1 MLVLIVPAVSTT
13 VETTATAK
21 FTHEFLLPPGQ
32 TLLNTSGASKS
43 VTTNPCDDG
52 FIDFEEGTDGAV
64 IYSTIYGVKFTT
76 TGEQDWLYADVR
88 TGNYNGPYPNGQY
101 TNNGYFCAWLGPD
114 QDSGRIDFTEGTA
127 TYLSLLTSTYS
138 GVTIDAY
145 DSSDNLIAN
154 SGWAENNL
162 DTGEMTRLI
171 VSAPDIAY
179 VIIHDTGD
187 YWIIDDICTDAGGVR
202 GVNLDVSTAKAVYY
216 PNEMI
221 NINAEVTDQYDSCL
235 PHLSKDNFKIFIDG
249 AEVNS
254 GDITFEELSCS
265 NYNLKINAPSTPD
278 EYSIEV
284 VVDTTP
290 GTESASLSISVA
302 VIDSDNDGLPD
313 YEEDKNHNGL
323 YDKPGETDLNNA
335 DTDGDGINDNVDLY
349 PWLTENRKALVV
361 GITEFLSKPD
371 MKLDD
376 FYTKKVAQSLKN
388 LGFRV
393 TEHIDKDKTDGD
405 VITYD
410 EVSIMV
416 ENFKKSLKPNDIA
429 VIYISTHGDEIRGK
443 YFMLYGDKSY
453 PEDPWWPFLQRNVR
467 DQLKVVGS
475 NLDFLWLATC
485 HSWAFDDEIE
495 HLGAGGIIFFGNDGL
510 GWQGTVDSIVFY
522 TSIVGGCYECTVKKD
537 KIPKIRNNPG
547 IRSVEIIEVQGD
559 DARVNVCSKQQRNVE
574 SIIDDLNI
582 PQGNYNGNDVV
593 LNLEIHDL
601 YPSPQNPDSGNMD
614 LLDPFLTTHKSAIVY
629 KPKAEEP
636 RQTPNETFADV
647 NYILWDSDS
656 DGVNDTVTVSWDANT
671 VFPQD
676 NVTVFAYVR
685 NSSHEMVKQYVYG
698 PYTIYGTAPEISSF
712 NFYSTV
718 TDTYNI
724 RLMLYNSSLNPMDIA
739 FITDLSL
746 NAGTG
751 GPGGDEEFT
760 NTWFN
765 TSDSDEDGVADTIK
779 ISWNVDTTLPQENV
793 SVLITVR
800 GTILKYGPDT
810 IYNSLPNAGEMEFY
824 VGDTGVYEISLYL
837 VDSNSELEDTA
848 SLEVPI
854 GVSRFT
860 DTYADRGEDTDTD
873 GKYDYLIIDV
883 DINVTL
889 AGNYTIRGSL
899 FDMVGN
905 PILTTSNF
913 TYLTEGIQTVQL
925 IFDGQTIYKS
935 GVDGTYELRDLVLR
949 DNMDTFIGS
958 RNRAY
963 TTSAYDHTQFQTP
976 TILFDDFDDY
986 GVDNNTNGLFEY
998 LRINANV
1005 TVATAGN
1012 YTLIGYLYDDNGTF
1026 VVSVSNFTYLDTGLR
1041 TVQLNFD
1048 GYTIN
1053 YNRKDGPYNLT
1064 INAYNDTTL
1073 VNSIDGAYLTQ
1084 VYNYTQFETRL
1095 ISLDRDLVVPLE
1107 VLLNQTANVTTV
1119 ITNPSNHILANL
1131 QASLILPPEFN
1142 TTDPTIINIGDLNP
1156 SETKEIEWTL
1166 NGTNTGYGEITVN
1179 VTSMDIQNISIT
1191 RGIIVSNFPLSLETD
1206 KETYIQGENAK
1217 ITTNTTNENPE
1228 VSYVDLVMNLTIQ
1241 GPGITETYDS
1251 PIQYIGSLETQNE
1264 TFIWSTIKKPIG
1276 NYNVTSR
1283 IIGSLGVLSEAST
1296 SVTIEQ
1302 LEPPNIISFA
1312 PPSHVNDTVCTW
1324 RTFNVTVNQTVNV
1337 SWYLNGTLQHTNE
1350 SVREAKCTLHAAV
1363 AGEHNVTANASNA
1376 NGTDMQMWIWNV
1388 ASSKPPEITA
1398 YAPESPVNDSEGA
1411 TRTFKITINQTVNVS
1426 WQINGTE
1433 VQTNESVTEA
1443 SYTNLSAGVG
1453 TWNVSAIVTNVNGT
1467 DMQTWTWTVTSPCFI
1482 ATAAYGT
1489 ALHEDI
1495 NVLRDFRDEYLM
1507 PNPAGR
1513 AFVQIYYSTS
1523 PPIAD
1528 LIRENEGLRTAVRG
1542 GFVEPLVRITEMVVG
1557 NPFKNA

>member
-21 FTHEFLLPPGQ
+21 LTHEFLLPPGQ
-32 TLLNTSGASKS
+32 TLLNTSGMSKS

-64 IYSTIYGVKFTT
+64 IYSTIYGVTFTT
-76 TGEQDWLYADVR
+76 TDGQDWLYADWR
-88 TGNYNGPYPNGQY
+88 TGNYNGPYPNGAY
-101 TNNGYFCAWLGPD
+101 TSNGYFCAWLGPD

-127 TYLSLLTSTYS
+127 TYLSLLTSTSS

-171 VSAPDIAY
+171 VSAPEIAY
-179 VIIHDTGD
+179 VIIHDTGN
-187 YWIIDDICTDAGGVR
+187 YWLIDDICTDAGGVR
-202 GVNLDVSTAKAVYY
+202 GVNLDISTDKTVYY

-221 NINAEVTDQYDSCL
+221 NIIAEVTDQYGSCL
-235 PHLSKDNFKIFIDG
+235 PHLTKDNFKIFIDG

-278 EYSIEV
+278 DYGIEV

-290 GTESASLSISVA
+290 GTESASLSLSVA

-313 YEEDKNHNGL
+313 YVEDKNHNGL

-335 DTDGDGINDNVDLY
+335 DTDGDGINDNDDSY
-349 PWLTENRKALVV
+349 PWKTENRKALVV
-361 GITEFLSKPD
+361 GITEYKYPLFGIYAPEEIDEYPEPQKR
-371 MKLDD
+371 MAND
-376 FYTKKVAQSLKN
+376 FEK
-388 LGFRV
+388 LGFKV
-393 TEHIDKDKTDGD
+393 TRFIDYDKDDDD
-405 VITYD
+405 VITFD
-410 EVSIMV
+410 EVSGAV
-416 ENFKKSLKPNDIA
+416 TNFANSLKSNDVA
-429 VIYISTHGDEIRGK
+429 VVYVQTHGGQTFGK
-443 YFMLYGDKSY
+443 YWMCYGDDMCS
-453 PEDPWWPFLQRNVR
+453 EDAMFPGDTRHVTG
-467 DQLKVVGS
+467 QLDDIGTY
-475 NLDFLWLATC
+475 LDFLWLHTC
-485 HSWAFDDEIE
+485 DSWAYQDEIDD
-495 HLGAGGIIFFGNDGL
+495 LGAGGIIFFGSDGL
-510 GWQGTVDSIVFY
+510 SYVVNDQDVFFNAVINEKYVEDTIDNIQG
-522 TSIVGGCYECTVKKD
+522 
-537 KIPKIRNNPG
+537 
-547 IRSVEIIEVQGD
+547 
-559 DARVNVCSKQQRNVE
+559 VNKNYR
-574 SIIDDLNI
+574 IDDQYE
-582 PQGNYNGNDVV
+582 PGK
-593 LNLEIHDL
+593 
-601 YPSPQNPDSGNMD
+601 MD
-614 LLDPFLTTHKSAIVY
+614 LMDPLLATRKLPSVY

-636 RQTPNETFADV
+636 RQTQNETFADV
-647 NYILWDSDS
+647 NFTIWDSDS

-685 NSSHEMVKQYVYG
+685 NSDHEIVKQYVYG
-698 PYTIYGTAPEISSF
+698 PYTIYGTSSEISSF

-724 RLMLYNSSLNPMDIA
+724 RLMLYNSSLNPMDVA

-751 GPGGDEEFT
+751 GPGGNEEFT

-779 ISWNVDTTLPQENV
+779 ISWNMDTTLPQENV
-793 SVLITVR
+793 SVLLTVR
-800 GTILKYGPDT
+800 DRILKYGPDT

-837 VDSNSELEDTA
+837 VDSNSELEDTT

-860 DTYADRGEDTDTD
+860 DTYADRGVDTDTD

-883 DINVTL
+883 GINVTL
-889 AGNYTIRGSL
+889 AGNYTIQGSL
-899 FDMVGN
+899 YDMTGN

-913 TYLTEGIQTVQL
+913 TYLTEGIQRVQL
-925 IFDGQTIYKS
+925 IFDGQTLYKS
-935 GVDGTYELRDLVLR
+935 GVGGTYELRYLVLR

-976 TILFDDFDDY
+976 TILFDDFNDY

-998 LRINANV
+998 LRVNANV
-1005 TVATAGN
+1005 SVATAGN
-1012 YTLIGYLYDDNGTF
+1012 YTLIGYLYDVNGTF
-1026 VVSVSNFTYLDTGLR
+1026 VVSVSNFTYLDTELQ

-1073 VNSIDGAYLTQ
+1073 VNSKDGAYLTQ
-1084 VYNYTQFETRL
+1084 VYNYTQFEARL
-1095 ISLDRDLVVPLE
+1095 TSLDQNLIVPLE
-1107 VLLNQTANVTTV
+1107 ILLNQTANVTTV

-1142 TTDPTIINIGDLNP
+1142 TTDPTIINIGNLNP

-1179 VTSMDIQNISIT
+1179 VTSTDIQNISIT

-1264 TFIWSTIKKPIG
+1264 TFVWSTTEKPIG

-1296 SVTIEQ
+1296 SFTIA
-1302 LEPPNIISFA
+1302 A
-1312 PPSHVNDTVCTW
+1312 PAVDDVVIF
-1324 RTFNVTVNQTVNV
+1324 R
-1337 SWYLNGTLQHTNE
+1337 NGWWF
-1350 SVREAKCTLHAAV
+1350 V
-1363 AGEHNVTANASNA
+1363 
-1376 NGTDMQMWIWNV
+1376 D
-1388 ASSKPPEITA
+1388 
-1398 YAPESPVNDSEGA
+1398 A
-1411 TRTFKITINQTVNVS
+1411 TGN
-1426 WQINGTE
+1426 
-1433 VQTNESVTEA
+1433 
-1443 SYTNLSAGVG
+1443 
-1453 TWNVSAIVTNVNGT
+1453 
-1467 DMQTWTWTVTSPCFI
+1467 
-1482 ATAAYGT
+1482 
-1489 ALHEDI
+1489 H
-1495 NVLRDFRDEYLM
+1495 
-1507 PNPAGR
+1507 
-1513 AFVQIYYSTS
+1513 
-1523 PPIAD
+1523 IAD
-1528 LIRENEGLRTAVRG
+1528 LVFLYGAPGHVPLVGDVNQDGSDDVVIFSNGLWFVDTTGNHIADLVFLYGAPGHVPLVGDINQDGLDDTAVFSNGWWFVDTTGNHIADYVFLYGAPGHVPVVGDINQDGLDDTAVFSNGLWFVDTTGNHIADLVFLYGAPGHVPIVGDINQDGTDDTVIFSG
-1542 GFVEPLVRITEMVVG
+1542 GWWFVDINENHIADLVFLYGSPDSVPLVG
-1557 NPFKNA
+1557 DFG